1 MKKYIIATA
10 LAGSLFTS
18 ALFAQKNITVPK
30 AVKTAFAQKYPG
42 AKHVT
47 WEAEKGN
54 YEANW
59 GGREGEDNSVLYS
72 PAGRFIEAGKAIA
85 VTQLPASV
93 VRYVKSHYKGAAITE
108 AMLVTDANGKITY
121 EAEVHGK
128 DVVFDQ
134 EGTFVKT
141 EK

>member
-10 LAGSLFTS
+10 LAGSLFTG
-18 ALFAQKNITVPK
+18 AIFAQGGITVPQV
-30 AVKTAFAQKYPG
+30 VKTAFAQKYPA

-54 YEANW
+54 YEAKW
-59 GGREGEDNSVLYS
+59 GGKEGEENSVLYS
-72 PAGRFIEAGKAIA
+72 PSGKFIEAGQAIA
-85 VTQLPASV
+85 VNQLPAPVTS
-93 VRYVKSHYKGAAITE
+93 YVKSHYKGASITE
-108 AMLVTDANGKITY
+108 AMRVTDANGKVTY

-134 EGTFVKT
+134 QGNYMKT
-141 EK
+141 EQ